1 MNKEYLT
8 LLSEQYP
15 RKQDACAEIIKLQS
29 TLCLPKLTEHFLSDI
44 HGEYKSFLHI
54 LKNASGV
61 IKYKISGLYGKS
73 ISINPRLIMIVAG
86 VVLFQNIRAKKAEV

>member
-15 RKQDACAEIIKLQS
+15 RKQDACAEIIKLKS

-54 LKNASGV
+54 LKNASVPIFHIIPGYDF
-61 IKYKISGLYGKS
+61 KQLWS
-73 ISINPRLIMIVAG
+73 IRPNPC
-86 VVLFQNIRAKKAEV
+86 